1 MSVSTTHEL
10 YDKALTDWQLA
21 DDALAAPQAV
31 KDKTTQYLLKPDG
44 MRAAEQADARDRE
57 LYENYLFR
65 ARYPLWVKDTV
76 RSSMGLIAKTDTEAV
91 LPTRLEYLQNQATAD
106 GFTLDVLYRRVCEAA
121 LIKGRSVLVVDLDRS
136 NKFYIANYAPEA
148 CINWQ
153 ETVANGRKTLT
164 LAVFK
169 EHKAKDD
176 DDEFSH
182 ETVVQYRVYR
192 LRNQVATVQVYDDEE
207 QSIEDEHELL
217 FNGRT
222 IDFLPIVFAGALSND
237 SKPDEPPL
245 QGMLYDAISYYN
257 VSADY
262 YHVIYSAAHPQKWI
276 SGVDDDNAPSLTGPN
291 GVWMLPP
298 DCTTGTLTTDAASAE
313 VRVAAMQSLTD
324 SAMANSSRV
333 LDSNRAESGE
343 ARKARQDD
351 QRANLA
357 TIARTSAE
365 AIEQALGYCAM
376 LDIWGAANTE
386 KALADVSFVA
396 DTDFT
401 LYEVDPQILKE
412 LREGAMSGFVS
423 ERTYFEYYQ
432 TGRKPD
438 RTFEDEQDLIETR
451 E

>member
-1 MSVSTTHEL
+1 
-10 YDKALTDWQLA
+10 
-21 DDALAAPQAV
+21 
-31 KDKTTQYLLKPDG
+31 
-44 MRAAEQADARDRE
+44 
-57 LYENYLFR
+57 
-65 ARYPLWVKDTV
+65 
-76 RSSMGLIAKTDTEAV
+76 
-91 LPTRLEYLQNQATAD
+91 
-106 GFTLDVLYRRVCEAA
+106 
-121 LIKGRSVLVVDLDRS
+121 LVVDLDRS
-136 NKFYIANYAPEA
+136 NNFYIANYAPEA

-182 ETVVQYRVYR
+182 DTVVQYRVYR

-222 IDFLPIVFAGALSND
+222 IDFLPIVFAGSLSND

-257 VSADY
+257 VSADRMHNGHY
-262 YHVIYSAAHPQKWI
+262 ASHGQKYI
-276 SGVDDDNAPSLTGPN
+276 VGVDVEAAPKLTGSN
-291 GVWMLPP
+291 GVWLLPE
-298 DCTTGTLTTDAASAE
+298 GSSAGVLTTDVGADS
-313 VRVAAMQSLTD
+313 VLKAMMIELTD

-376 LDIWGAANTE
+376 LDIWGAANTG

-438 RTFEDEQDLIETR
+438 RTFEDEQDLIEGA